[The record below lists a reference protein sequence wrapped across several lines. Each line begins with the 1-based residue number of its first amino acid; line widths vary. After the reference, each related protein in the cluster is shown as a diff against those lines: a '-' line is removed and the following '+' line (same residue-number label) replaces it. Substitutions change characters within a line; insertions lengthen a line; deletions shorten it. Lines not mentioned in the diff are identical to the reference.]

1 MKNIEI
7 VQDDASRNADAVI
20 EQLEG
25 SGTTASSLLVQSLIA
40 EGGWIQAS
48 TLAVRAK
55 ESNKPRAAQM
65 LFAGLRDR
73 LETLTKRQA
82 RVPRDHHKCPHT
94 LSHHAGAGSERSP

>member
-1 MKNIEI
+1 M

-25 SGTTASSLLVQSLIA
+25 SGASTSALLVQSLIA
-40 EGGWIQAS
+40 EGGWMQAS

-73 LETLTKRQA
+73 HEEMSKRQQ
-82 RVPRDHHKCPHT
+82 RVPQDHHKCPHT
-94 LSHHAGAGSERSP
+94 RSHHAGAGG